1 MAVRNTKAGEETK
14 LKFLEEDPS
23 ATLDVMQLDL
33 GSLASVRKF
42 AGDFRAQNL
51 PLNILMWVIISIQQ
65 IQLFRLLDWHQL
77 VASSRSRCFDIELS
91 PTICFV
97 SEESFSLTVRRKSN
111 CWISDCHFEFVILQK
126 QCRGSLARV

>member
-1 MAVRNTKAGEETK
+1 VLAKRGAHVIMAVRNTKAGEETK

-51 PLNILMWVIISIQQ
+51 PLNILVWVIISIQQ
-65 IQLFRLLDWHQL
+65 
-77 VASSRSRCFDIELS
+77 
-91 PTICFV
+91 
-97 SEESFSLTVRRKSN
+97 SN
-111 CWISDCHFEFVILQK
+111 CLDCWTGINLWLLQ
-126 QCRGSLARV
+126 GPGVLT

>member
-1 MAVRNTKAGEETK
+1 MQIKSINLNEYQKNCTTGATSGVGKETARVLAKRGAHVIMAVRNTKAGEETK

-65 IQLFRLLDWHQL
+65 SKCLDCWTGINLWLLQGPG
-77 VASSRSRCFDIELS
+77 I
-91 PTICFV
+91 
-97 SEESFSLTVRRKSN
+97 LT
-111 CWISDCHFEFVILQK
+111 
-126 QCRGSLARV
+126 